1 LHKILKELR
10 HDVLD
15 KYDCF
20 TVGETVFVTTE
31 TAKDLCNDDE
41 LNMIFAFEHMESDNI
56 IVKWFRRKFNAK
68 RFAKALTKWQV
79 EHDWNANYFEN
90 HDQQRAVSRFGD
102 DREYWEKSSKML
114 CTLLF
119 SLRGTPYIYQ
129 GQEIGMT
136 NFDFKSMDEIED
148 VESHNIYKLAKKMG
162 LPKAYRWH
170 MMKTSS
176 RDNGRTPVQWSAD
189 KNGGFTKGSPWLGV
203 NSNHTRINMESQMED
218 ANSIRSYFKKMIA
231 LRASSDVLIEG
242 TFKPLKMTKNLF
254 LFERQLDGKK
264 VAVLL
269 NFSKRNMKADY
280 KGKVMISNY
289 DNTEYNGVLEPYE
302 AVILEA
308 QS

>member
-1 LHKILKELR
+1 
-10 HDVLD
+10 
-15 KYDCF
+15 
-20 TVGETVFVTTE
+20 
-31 TAKDLCNDDE
+31 
-41 LNMIFAFEHMESDNI
+41 
-56 IVKWFRRKFNAK
+56 
-68 RFAKALTKWQV
+68 
-79 EHDWNANYFEN
+79 
-90 HDQQRAVSRFGD
+90 
-102 DREYWEKSSKML
+102 
-114 CTLLF
+114 
-119 SLRGTPYIYQ
+119 
-129 GQEIGMT
+129 MT